1 MEMKERESRRR
12 GGEKTYITLVVLLFC
27 SKIGRVG
34 TKLLLRRI
42 TSIDLF

>member
-27 SKIGRVG
+27 SKNEEGRDWEG
-34 TKLLLRRI
+34 W
-42 TSIDLF
+42 D